1 MTLLDIA
8 LLVITAF
15 ALVSFGAALIFF
27 DMYRKQRKETAR
39 ALRLADTWEGQCHEL
54 RGLAGHWCCE
64 AIKLE
69 KSAAKERDERLRWE
83 REYAAKLSHR
93 VN

>member
-1 MTLLDIA
+1 MIPLILSSVFGLA
-8 LLVITAF
+8 SFGF
-15 ALVSFGAALIFF
+15 ALVYW
-27 DMYRKQRKETAR
+27 DRWEKERRRRQLEAKVYEQQLNEFR
-39 ALRLADTWEGQCHEL
+39 F
-54 RGLAGHWCCE
+54 LAGHWCCE

>member
-8 LLVITAF
+8 LLVIAAF

-27 DMYRKQRKETAR
+27 DLYRKQRKKTDR
-39 ALRLADTWEGQCHEL
+39 ALRLAETWEGQCHEL

-69 KSAAKERDERLRWE
+69 KAAAHEHAERKRWE
-83 REYAAKLSHR
+83 RLYSGKLAKQ